1 MCQDLLMALRC
12 SALKQSSSC
21 LAPGQGHHI
30 PLPTGALGLPISSS
44 VLFLKPKELRC
55 FKMMAMTLLA
65 FTSLSTRHSV
75 PTLLGVV
82 GP

>member
-1 MCQDLLMALRC
+1 MCQDLLIALRC
-12 SALKQSSSC
+12 SALKQSSSY
-21 LAPGQGHHI
+21 LVPGQGPRI
-30 PLPTGALGLPISSS
+30 SLPTGALGLTIYIS

-55 FKMMAMTLLA
+55 FKMMAMTLLV